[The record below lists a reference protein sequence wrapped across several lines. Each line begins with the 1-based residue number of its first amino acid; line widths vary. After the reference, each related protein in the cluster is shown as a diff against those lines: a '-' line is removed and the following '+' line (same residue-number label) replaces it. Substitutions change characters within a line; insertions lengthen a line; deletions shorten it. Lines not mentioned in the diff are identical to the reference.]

1 MRQREG
7 GRYSLRSKETRRE
20 CNNAKGVYIV
30 SEARRQCE
38 GVDTV
43 LEAMRECDNAKGV
56 DIVLEA
62 KRQCEGGIYSSRSKE
77 TMRECDNAKGV
88 DIVLE
93 AKRQCENTTMRR
105 RYI

>member
-1 MRQREG
+1 MQQREG
-7 GRYSLRSKETRRE
+7 GIYSFRSKET
-20 CNNAKGVYIV
+20 
-30 SEARRQCE
+30 
-38 GVDTV
+38 
-43 LEAMRECDNAKGV
+43 MRECDNAKGV

-62 KRQCEGGIYSSRSKE
+62 
-77 TMRECDNAKGV
+77 MRECDNAKGV